1 MKKHFFFLFLF
12 FICTNHSF
20 TQEFRKYANNYLYQG
35 VDARG
40 RALGNAITAS
50 STDVFSSYWNPA
62 GLSEI
67 DKAYNQVG
75 YMHVFDGLYNYDV
88 AGLALPT
95 KKEGQI
101 IAISALR
108 YGVDDIPN
116 TIFLK
121 NSSGG
126 INYDNITTFSSADYG
141 VFLSYAKKLGKSNQ
155 TSIGGSAK
163 ILHRNVGEFAKA
175 WGVGVDAGIR
185 HKSKDEKLQLA
196 AMARDLFGTYSSWNF
211 NFDDPK
217 VKEAF
222 AKTGNKLPQD
232 GSVEATSPS
241 LILAGNYLFDFGV
254 ITISPEANL
263 DIYFDGERGSLIS
276 SNTAS
281 IDPHAGLEIGYD
293 QLIFLRGGIN
303 NIQKI
308 TDSKTDQV
316 ETDVQPSFGAGVQLK
331 TMKID
336 YALTQYDFR
345 QELTHLITLNIRLK
359 RLNKK

>member
-1 MKKHFFFLFLF
+1 MKKQLVLL
-12 FICTNHSF
+12 ILGIMCATSGY

-40 RALGNAITAS
+40 RALGNAIASS
-50 STDVFSSYWNPA
+50 STDVFASYWNPA
-62 GLSEI
+62 GLTEI
-67 DKAYNQVG
+67 DKNYNHVG

-95 KKEGQI
+95 KKDGQT

-116 TIFLK
+116 TIFLIDS
-121 NSSGG
+121 NGA

-141 VFLSYAKKLGKSNQ
+141 VFLSYAKKIGKSDR

-163 ILHRNVGEFAKA
+163 ILHRNVGDFAKA
-175 WGVGVDAGIR
+175 WGVGIDAGIR
-185 HKSKDEKLQLA
+185 HKSKNDKLQLA

-211 NFDDPK
+211 NFDDTK

-232 GSVEATSPS
+232 GSIEATSPS
-241 LILAGNYLFDFGV
+241 LVLAGNYMLEFGV
-254 ITISPEANL
+254 ITVSPEANL
-263 DIYFDGERGSLIS
+263 DIYFDGKRGTLIGT
-276 SNTAS
+276 NAFS
-281 IDPHAGLEIGYD
+281 IDPHAGIEIGYD
-293 QLIFLRGGIN
+293 ELIFLRGGVN
-303 NIQKI
+303 NIQKQ
-308 TDSKTDQV
+308 TNNKSFSE
-316 ETDVQPSFGAGVQLK
+316 ETDIQPSFGAGVKLK
-331 TMKID
+331 GMKID

-345 QELTHLITLNIRLK
+345 QDLTHLITLNIGLK
-359 RLNKK
+359 RLN